1 MLRPDFSRRAHANF
15 QNYYIFVHNVF
26 FQHIDAKSTS
36 ISRKIEDHI
45 KSNFN
50 FSVSKDVS
58 NHFNAT
64 DIKHKI
70 ILGV

>member
-1 MLRPDFSRRAHANF
+1 MLSPDFSRKAHANF
-15 QNYYIFVHNVF
+15 QNYFFWYLMCF

-45 KSNFN
+45 ESNFHY
-50 FSVSKDVS
+50 SVSKDDS

-64 DIKHKI
+64 NIKHKI
-70 ILGV
+70 ILGL